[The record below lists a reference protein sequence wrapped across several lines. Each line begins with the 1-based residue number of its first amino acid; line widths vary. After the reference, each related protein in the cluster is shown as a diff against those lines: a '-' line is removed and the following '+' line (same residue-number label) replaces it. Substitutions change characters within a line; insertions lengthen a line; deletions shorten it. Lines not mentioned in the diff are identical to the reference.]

1 MNTVERKKL
10 INDKID
16 LSDES
21 VLEKIEKILEE
32 DIYILSDEQL
42 LQVQEAR
49 AEYEKGNFLT
59 EEEAN
64 DDIEKWLN
72 GED

>member
-49 AEYEKGNFLT
+49 AEYEKEIF
-59 EEEAN
+59 
-64 DDIEKWLN
+64 
-72 GED
+72 